1 MRSPHNR
8 RDSPH
13 EGTHSTHGCHRR
25 GRGWRCARGRRLRRR
40 RQHAVQTDQRAATG
54 QASAQSQPGR
64 TGGNGETPL
73 TGDTAQKVK
82 DAAQAAVPGGT
93 VERVSNDT
101 DGVSGAVYEAHA
113 TEADGTRVELQFD
126 KDYKLLATNPDK
138 GRGGH
143 GGSGRGNRVSPLP

>member
-1 MRSPHNR
+1 M
-8 RDSPH
+8 
-13 EGTHSTHGCHRR
+13 
-25 GRGWRCARGRRLRRR
+25 
-40 RQHAVQTDQRAATG
+40 AVIGVAVAGVALAAAGFAAAANTPSKQTSATATG

-113 TEADGTRVELQFD
+113 TKADGTRVELQFD
-126 KDYKLLATNPDK
+126 KDYKVLATNADNGPAHK
-138 GRGGH
+138 AG
-143 GGSGRGNRVSPLP
+143 